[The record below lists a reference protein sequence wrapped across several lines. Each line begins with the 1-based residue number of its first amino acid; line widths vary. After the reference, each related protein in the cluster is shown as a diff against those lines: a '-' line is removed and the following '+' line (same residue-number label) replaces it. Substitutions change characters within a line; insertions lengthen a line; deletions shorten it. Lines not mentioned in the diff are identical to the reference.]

1 MKLLIFISLIPTLLL
16 SQDPSTFDTVKVN
29 KFITPTKFDHFLYGH
44 ETEVKWQKLPDYDRY
59 KLSLS
64 PNGYNWWLTSDSIIG
79 NTYQWQIS
87 DMNCDSCQWKVE
99 PYMDE
104 DTRFLKHEWTRT
116 PEPAIKHIEPIN
128 LVNTSDSN
136 MVLVG
141 YKREYSENT
150 EKDQTDFYV
159 AKYTTEAK
167 LIWEYEYGDLDS
179 NDRAEGIVETSNGGF
194 IVVGTTESTNQG
206 VVPFG
211 KKDIVA
217 IKLDKDGNKIWRQ
230 TYGGKDNDWGFRILP
245 AKDGGYYIGGQTG
258 SSDKYFSKNEGQVD
272 YFIMKI
278 DSEGYMEWSETYGR
292 EKDELLDDMQLD
304 PDGNIILFGFSN
316 SRDSVIMEYRDMK
329 WEDKLHPWVLKID
342 TLGNEFWNYQ
352 YGRGID
358 RTGKMTV
365 LRDGSIII
373 YFRSIFW
380 SEYIS
385 GYDGHSNWALKIDK
399 NGMNIFTKEVA
410 TYDLISYN
418 KRFINSRY
426 NITSFEYVNDYFV
439 LNEVS
444 NDTNLVW
451 SKRLND
457 DLSSVKSIIETKD
470 HSLVIVGKNKPG
482 ELTFQKYTVS
492 PIVLPEFSDK
502 FSVET
507 SQPKFTQDTVWLDLK
522 FISTDVDTVIKDIFC
537 NQGSVTGRV
546 DSYQF
551 GSMGNGGNRITEVI
565 HDDEYLE
572 PGECAGM
579 RINNIISTSGTHFET
594 LYFTKPI
601 QPNTSV
607 GSTLTIAVNV
617 TYDALQY
624 EKNEI
629 SFGDLNLKDTS
640 VIHYLPL
647 SNISHF
653 DITIEYDSNSVRNF
667 DIKSTALQIGANSS
681 AQIPILFTPVDTGRI
696 EQNVVF
702 SYRLYGGNFVRK
714 DTITLKGYSIP
725 PQKETTVT
733 DTKEQRNTIYPNPA
747 TNSINL
753 SGYAEESIYIYDI
766 TGKQVKVAA
775 VESSR
780 IDISNLTTGIYL
792 LKDSNGKVFGKF
804 VKE

>member
-1 MKLLIFISLIPTLLL
+1 MKFILFISILPILLL
-16 SQDPSTFDTVKVN
+16 GQDPSTFDTIKVN

-64 PNGYNWWLTSDSIIG
+64 PNGYNWWLTSDSVIG
-79 NTYQWQIS
+79 NTYQWEIS

-136 MVLVG
+136 MILVG

-159 AKYTTEAK
+159 AKYTTEAE

-179 NDRAEGIVETSNGGF
+179 NDRANAALETENGNF
-194 IVVGTTESTNQG
+194 IVVGTTESTDQG
-206 VVPFG
+206 VKLFG

-258 SSDKYFSKNEGQVD
+258 SSDRYFRENAGLVD
-272 YFIMKI
+272 YYLMKI
-278 DSEGYMEWSETYGR
+278 DSEGYMEWSQTYGR
-292 EKDELLDDMQLD
+292 EKDDLLEDMQLD

-316 SRDSVIMEYRDMK
+316 SRDSVHMSNKYGT
-329 WEDKLHPWVLKID
+329 WTDKEHPWFVKVDESGKIIWDYQHAIGDDYGGKFNVLS
-342 TLGNEFWNYQ
+342 
-352 YGRGID
+352 
-358 RTGKMTV
+358 
-365 LRDGSIII
+365 DGSILTV
-373 YFRSIFW
+373 FHSSDW
-380 SEYIS
+380 S
-385 GYDGHSNWALKIDK
+385 DGWPNQDFHTYWALKLDK
-399 NGMNIFTKEVA
+399 NHHVQYIREYLDAN
-410 TYDLISYN
+410 LWSYY
-418 KRFINSRY
+418 KQFINSRG
-426 NITSFEYVNDYFV
+426 NITDLSQSGIQEIDTNARIIWSKK
-439 LNEVS
+439 LNEGIYIP
-444 NDTNLVW
+444 
-451 SKRLND
+451 
-457 DLSSVKSIIETKD
+457 KSIIETKD
-470 HSLVIVGKNKPG
+470 HAMIVVGKNKPG

-492 PIVLPEFSDK
+492 PIVLPEFSEK

-522 FISTDVDTVIKDIFC
+522 FIGTDIDTVVNDLFC
-537 NQGSVTGRV
+537 NQGSITGKI
-546 DSYQF
+546 DSYHF
-551 GSMGNGGNRITEVI
+551 GSFSSGGNRITEVI
-565 HDDEYLE
+565 HEDEYLE

-579 RINNIISTSGTHFET
+579 RINNIISRSGTHFET

-601 QPNTSV
+601 QPNTSE

-624 EKNEI
+624 EKKEI
-629 SFGDLNLKDTS
+629 SFGDLNVKDTS
-640 VIHYLPL
+640 VIHYLSL

-681 AQIPILFTPVDTGRI
+681 TQIPIVFTPVDTGRI
-696 EQNVVF
+696 EQNMVF
-702 SYRLYGGNFVRK
+702 SYRLYGGNFVRN
-714 DTITLKGYSIP
+714 DTIALKGYSIP
-725 PQKETTVT
+725 PKQTSVNETN
-733 DTKEQRNTIYPNPA
+733 EQPQIIYPNPA

-753 SGYAEESIYIYDI
+753 SGYSEESIYIYDM
-766 TGKQVKVAA
+766 TGKQISISA
-775 VESSR
+775 VVNNR
-780 IDISNLTTGIYL
+780 VNISNLMAGVYL
-792 LKDSNGKVFGKF
+792 LKDSNGKVVGKF

>member
-1 MKLLIFISLIPTLLL
+1 MKILLFIFIIPTLLL
-16 SQDPSTFDTVKVN
+16 GQDPSTFDTAKVN

-79 NTYQWQIS
+79 NTYQWEIS

-136 MVLVG
+136 MILVG

-159 AKYTTEAK
+159 AKYTTEAE

-179 NDRAEGIVETSNGGF
+179 NDRAEGIVETSNGDF

-217 IKLDKDGNKIWRQ
+217 IKLDKDGKKIWRQ

-245 AKDGGYYIGGQTG
+245 AQDGGYYIGGQTG
-258 SSDKYFSKNEGQVD
+258 SSDRYFNKNEGQVD
-272 YFIMKI
+272 YYLMKI

-292 EKDELLDDMQLD
+292 EKEEIFDDMQLD

-316 SRDSVIMEYRDMK
+316 SRDSVSMWSGEHEWVNKHHLWFVKTDENGSMIWEYQYAK
-329 WEDKLHPWVLKID
+329 GIENQGNICVLK
-342 TLGNEFWNYQ
+342 
-352 YGRGID
+352 
-358 RTGKMTV
+358 
-365 LRDGSIII
+365 DGSILSFFQTTIWKD
-373 YFRSIFW
+373 YSPAYNPLSYW
-380 SEYIS
+380 SV
-385 GYDGHSNWALKIDK
+385 KIDK
-399 NGMNIFTKEVA
+399 NKNVEFIKQYTKGHA
-410 TYDLISYN
+410 LYN
-418 KRFINSRY
+418 RKQFVNSRG
-426 NITSFEYVNDYFV
+426 NITQSLGGSV
-439 LNEVS
+439 LEI
-444 NDTNLVW
+444 DTSSKIIWYRNL
-451 SKRLND
+451 SEGIYIP
-457 DLSSVKSIIETKD
+457 KSIIETKD
-470 HSLVIVGKNKPG
+470 HSMILVGLNKPR

-522 FISTDVDTVIKDIFC
+522 FIGTDTDTIVNDLFC
-537 NQGSVTGRV
+537 NQGSITGRI
-546 DSYQF
+546 DSYHF
-551 GSMGNGGNRITEVI
+551 GSFSSGGNRITEVI
-565 HDDEYLE
+565 HEDEYLE

-607 GSTLTIAVNV
+607 GSTLNIAVNV

-766 TGKQVKVAA
+766 DGKQISISA
-775 VESSR
+775 VESDQV
-780 IDISNLTTGIYL
+780 DISNLTAGIYL
-792 LKDSNGKVFGKF
+792 LKDKNGKVIGKF